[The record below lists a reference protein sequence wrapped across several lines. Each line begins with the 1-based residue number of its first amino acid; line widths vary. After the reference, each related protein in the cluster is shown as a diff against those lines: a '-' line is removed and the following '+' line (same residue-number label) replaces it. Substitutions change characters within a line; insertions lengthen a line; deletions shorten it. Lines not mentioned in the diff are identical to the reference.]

1 MLALFRSSLTFQ
13 MITATLLGI
22 FAGLLLGDLCHVF
35 APWETAYIM
44 ILRITT
50 IPYLICAV
58 IHGIGRLATA
68 SAKQILQKGLLFIGG
83 VWVINICMIYMTV
96 FLFPRSH
103 GMVHA
108 SYSSLAPSTINFA
121 ELLIPDNIFYALSN
135 NVVPAVVMFGVL
147 LGIALMHLR
156 EKQSILSVLDALV
169 EALTRITGWVSRITP
184 LGTFLIIADRVGT
197 IQIATVKQIST
208 YLILY
213 ILCICLLVF
222 WIIPRIVAML
232 TSIPATKWIKDLTP
246 ILVLAFTTNV
256 VIVTLPFIIE
266 LIKRES
272 EKLFKKDAIFQ
283 DQVQGIVS
291 IIFNLPLGSLFI
303 TVFVFFISIF
313 YHMPL
318 SFMSQVQLFI
328 TTFLTSLGAVGL
340 GSWIN
345 SLNFL
350 LDSLGLPLNAID
362 TYLTTLP
369 FTAGFQSLVSVMEIS
384 SLGLLIALACH
395 GLIRW
400 EWGTI
405 IRKTA
410 TTLIPVVVFFFAF
423 KSWILLPSISNPT
436 KSICDLQ
443 IDIPVKVKVYTNQDV
458 LPPLRTGDTFDRVM
472 QSKILRVGYNPEMIP
487 FSFKGTNGKM
497 IGYDMSFAYT
507 LAQDLQCDLELVPV
521 HFSHLAE
528 ELNSGLYDIAMTG
541 VSITEHRL
549 KKICFSHP
557 YLESRVVFITRK
569 KFSHVYTSLSDI
581 IKHPQ
586 VKLVVRKG
594 TSYEALARS
603 IVPADQIVVIDHY
616 EDYVENYPND
626 VLLRGEPQSIAW
638 SLNYPNFTVVSP
650 KPEISQDSLGY
661 AVALGSDRMLCY
673 LNQWLLLKKNE
684 HFTQHQYDLWV
695 LGKTENAVPK
705 QRRWSI
711 IRDVLGWT
719 EN

>member
-1 MLALFRSSLTFQ
+1 
-13 MITATLLGI
+13 MIIATLLGI
-22 FAGLLLGDLCHVF
+22 FVGLFLGDMCHVF
-35 APWETAYIM
+35 APWENAYIM
-44 ILRITT
+44 ILKITT

-58 IHGIGRLATA
+58 IHGIGRLATS

-83 VWVINICMIYMTV
+83 IWVINICMIYMTV
-96 FLFPRSH
+96 FLFPHSH
-103 GMVHA
+103 GAIHS
-108 SYSSLAPSTINFA
+108 SYSTLAPSTINFA
-121 ELLIPDNIFYALSN
+121 ELLIPDNVFYALSN
-135 NVVPAVVMFGVL
+135 NMVPAVVMFGLL

-156 EKQSILSVLDALV
+156 EKQTILSFLDALV
-169 EALTRITGWVSRITP
+169 EAFTRMTGWISRITP

-197 IQIATVKQIST
+197 IQTATVKQIST

-232 TSIPATKWIKDLTP
+232 TSLPATRWIKDLAP
-246 ILVLAFTTNV
+246 IMLLAFTTNV

-272 EKLFKKDAIFQ
+272 EKLYKKDAVFQ

-318 SFMSQVQLFI
+318 SFMSQIQLFI

-384 SLGLLIALACH
+384 SLALLIALACH

-400 EWGTI
+400 QWGTI
-405 IRKTA
+405 IRKSA
-410 TTLIPVVVFFFAF
+410 TTLIPVGIFFFVF

-436 KSICDLQ
+436 KSICDLE
-443 IDIPVKVKVYTNQDV
+443 INTPVKVKVYTYQDV
-458 LPPLRTGDTFDRVM
+458 LPTPRSGDTFTRIL
-472 QSKILRVGYNPEMIP
+472 QSKVLRVGYNPEMIP
-487 FSFKGTNGKM
+487 FSFQGSNKKM

-507 LAQDLQCDLELVPV
+507 LAHDLQCDLELVPIY
-521 HFSHLAE
+521 FSQLAE
-528 ELNSGLYDIAMTG
+528 ELNSGLYDIAMAG

-549 KKICFSHP
+549 KKMCFSYP
-557 YLESRVVFITRK
+557 YLESRLVFVMRK
-569 KFSHVYTSLSDI
+569 KFSHLYTSLNDI
-581 IKHPQ
+581 IKNPKI
-586 VKLVVRKG
+586 KLVVHRG

-603 IVPADQIVVIDHY
+603 LVPADQIAVINNY
-616 EDYVENYPND
+616 EDYVQNYPND
-626 VLLRGEPQSIAW
+626 ILLRGEPQSIAW
-638 SLNYPNFTVVSP
+638 SLNYPNFAVVIP
-650 KPEISQDSLGY
+650 KPGISQDSLGY
-661 AVALGSDRMLCY
+661 AVALGSDQMLCY

-684 HFTQHQYDLWV
+684 HFTQEQYDLWV
-695 LGKTENAVPK
+695 LGKTENATPK

-719 EN
+719 DN